1 MDDERRAATIAKTV
15 RDGGR
20 RRVVGTGGAGKTRLL
35 DLVAEALDGAPVVRW
50 NPAVEPEPG
59 SGPGVLLADDV
70 HLAAPSSLRVLLR
83 WDGGVV
89 AVHRP
94 AEQATEQVLDAFD
107 GAPMVLE
114 PLRADDVR
122 TLLEQAWGTPPEP
135 GVVDRFLAATGGSPR
150 LATAVAG
157 TAPVADVKGSA
168 TLDEIVRA
176 ERQRLGETERALLD
190 AAAVLPDLD
199 LSLIAA
205 AADLRV
211 DDAAIAAEHLAGAGL
226 AVDAGARLAQ
236 IVATTVRQLVPASAI
251 ADIVERAAD
260 AAVRLNHDL
269 VGIARHAL
277 ATGVATPG
285 TAACLL
291 GAARQV
297 LEDDP
302 EQAQVWIEAAGDGGA
317 SSGDLAA
324 LRALVGFRKGDV
336 QATATA
342 VDDLLRTD
350 PQWRDWP
357 LRCDAVEAGAVMLAR
372 RGAWDRS
379 AELASAVGAREGG
392 AIALA
397 AIARLA
403 IGDAHGLRTTV
414 SAAEAAPAPG
424 LRAAAATTLARGLVA
439 SLAADPAPALPALLD
454 AARLYE
460 VSAPSVALPIAPH
473 ALAAT
478 VACHLWEF
486 DVASQVLA
494 EPGASPGGARSAG
507 DRLLQAWIALRRGDW
522 VGASATVE
530 QLQAAGPLDTRD
542 ALMACAVTAGT
553 ARRRG
558 DLAAMDTAWREAR
571 SLLLRQVP
579 DLLIVQPISE
589 LLISGARLGDR
600 GTVRTT
606 VAGIHRLLERA
617 GHPPLW
623 TLPVLWDEL
632 HIAVATDD
640 LDGART
646 AARTAEILAGGGGR
660 SAVVARAGVC
670 WIDALEGTADA
681 QRIRNAASGLA
692 DAGLVWEASRLA
704 GSAAIR
710 MSDGATMRDL
720 LQLARGLTVERT
732 PRLSA
737 GASDLSPRERD
748 VATHLLAGLTYR
760 EIGGQLYIAP
770 KTVEH
775 HVARIRRKLG
785 VKSRAELLV
794 ALRRHVAIA

>member
-1 MDDERRAATIAKTV
+1 MDDERRAATIAEAV

-20 RRVVGTGGAGKTRLL
+20 RRVVGAGGAGKTHLL
-35 DLVAEALDGAPVVRW
+35 DLIADALDGAPVVRW
-50 NPAVEPEPG
+50 SPAVEPEPG
-59 SGPGVLLADDV
+59 AGSGVLLADDV
-70 HLAAPSSLRVLLR
+70 HIAAPGSLRALLR

-94 AEQATEQVLDAFD
+94 AERAAEQVLDAFD
-107 GAPMVLE
+107 GAPLVLE
-114 PLRADDVR
+114 PLRADGVR
-122 TLLEQAWGTPPEP
+122 TLLQELWATPPDP
-135 GVVDRFLAATGGSPR
+135 GIVDRVRTATGGSPR
-150 LATAVAG
+150 LVTAVAG
-157 TAPVADVKGSA
+157 TAPVTDVAGTA

-176 ERQRLGETERALLD
+176 ERQRLGETERSLLD
-190 AAAVLPDLD
+190 AAAVLADLD
-199 LSLIAA
+199 LSLVAA
-205 AADLRV
+205 AADLQV
-211 DDAAIAAEHLAGAGL
+211 NGAAIAAEHLAGAGL
-226 AVDAGARLAQ
+226 AVDASARLAP
-236 IVATTVRQLVPASAI
+236 IVAATVRQLVPASAVT
-251 ADIVERAAD
+251 DIVERAAG
-260 AAVRLNHDL
+260 AAVRLDHDL
-269 VGIARHAL
+269 VGIARHVL
-277 ATGVATPG
+277 STGVTSTG

-297 LEDDP
+297 LDDDP
-302 EQAQVWIEAAGDGGA
+302 EQAQAWIEAAGDGGA
-317 SSGDLAA
+317 PSGDIAA
-324 LRALVGFRKGDV
+324 LRALVGFRQGDV
-336 QATATA
+336 QATVAA
-342 VDDLLRTD
+342 VDELLRTD
-350 PQWRDWP
+350 PQWRDGP

-379 AELASAVGAREGG
+379 AALASAIGPREGS

-397 AIARLA
+397 ATARLA
-403 IGDAHGLRTTV
+403 IGDARGLLATV
-414 SAAEAAPAPG
+414 SAADAAPAPG

-439 SLAADPAPALPALLD
+439 SLAADPGPALPALLD

-460 VSAPSVALPIAPH
+460 LSAPSVALPIAPH

-486 DVASQVLA
+486 EVASQVLA
-494 EPGASPGGARSAG
+494 EPGASPGGVRTTG
-507 DRLLQAWIALRRGDW
+507 ERLLQAWVALRRGDW

-530 QLQAAGPLDTRD
+530 QLRAAGRLDARD
-542 ALMACAVTAGT
+542 ALMACAVDAGT

-589 LLISGARLGDR
+589 LLITGVRLGDR
-600 GTVRTT
+600 GTVRTS

-617 GHPPLW
+617 DHPPLW

-632 HIAVATDD
+632 HVAIAADD
-640 LDGART
+640 LDSART
-646 AARTAEILAGGGGR
+646 AARTGEVVAGRGGR
-660 SAVVARAGVC
+660 AAVVARAGVC
-670 WIDALEGTADA
+670 WVDALEGTADA
-681 QRIRNAASGLA
+681 QRIRDAASALA
-692 DAGLVWEASRLA
+692 DVGLVWEASRLA
-704 GSAAIR
+704 GAAAIR

-720 LQLARGLTVERT
+720 LQFARGLTAERT
-732 PRLSA
+732 PQLTE
-737 GASDLSPRERD
+737 GATDLSPRERD